1 MKELKNIKVKEHI
14 IDKKQMLVVYFDFS
28 YPIDNE
34 NIEQIT
40 QTVSNILN
48 EATNISAKFSGVD
61 LSQMS
66 SRDLYRLDG
75 DIAAALGGLGIDI
88 TDPDADFKS
97 TPKVDEL
104 MKDDKIQDPSQLEL
118 FRTNN
123 DVEVIETNE

>member
-40 QTVSNILN
+40 QAVSNIVN
-48 EATNISAKFSGVD
+48 EDRRFVNRVIFLPKGFDMYNLSEDDFVNIWKSKVD
-61 LSQMS
+61 SE
-66 SRDLYRLDG
+66 
-75 DIAAALGGLGIDI
+75 
-88 TDPDADFKS
+88 
-97 TPKVDEL
+97 KVDEL
-104 MKDDKIQDPSQLEL
+104 MKDDKIQDSNQLEL
-118 FRTNN
+118 FETTN

>member
-40 QTVSNILN
+40 QAVSNIVN
-48 EATNISAKFSGVD
+48 EDRRFVNRVIFLPKGFDMYNLSEDDFINIWKSKVNSKEVD
-61 LSQMS
+61 
-66 SRDLYRLDG
+66 
-75 DIAAALGGLGIDI
+75 
-88 TDPDADFKS
+88 K
-97 TPKVDEL
+97 L
-104 MKDDKIQDPSQLEL
+104 MEDDKLKDPNQLEL
-118 FRTNN
+118 FEKTN

>member
-40 QTVSNILN
+40 QTISNIVN
-48 EATNISAKFSGVD
+48 EDRRFINRVIFLPKGFDMYNLSEDDFINIWKSKVNSKEVD
-61 LSQMS
+61 
-66 SRDLYRLDG
+66 
-75 DIAAALGGLGIDI
+75 
-88 TDPDADFKS
+88 K
-97 TPKVDEL
+97 L
-104 MKDDKIQDPSQLEL
+104 MEDDKLKDPNQLEL
-118 FRTNN
+118 FEKTN